1 LILIVIIEAKPAKIR
16 SVFREGPRSHCM
28 HVVSK
33 RLTKAMVRTVSLV
46 LPEAQSNELERW
58 RRGREDAWRLARCH
72 ALFVSYGKSG
82 RTWVRVMLS
91 RYYQRTR
98 GLPDDSIMGFDNYHR
113 ADRSI
118 PNIFFTHD
126 NYVRAYLGH
135 PQSRTPFYPY
145 RTILLIRKPQDVA
158 VSQFFQWKFRMRRYK
173 KSLNEYPPHG
183 TTLSPYEF
191 IMHSRQG
198 IDRIIDFMN
207 EWQRELPNFRDVL
220 VLRYEDLRSHTAAE
234 LARLMTSL
242 GEAVDP
248 EAIADAVEFASVER
262 MRKMESTEH
271 FQTGG
276 GRVTAR
282 DVSNP
287 DSFKVRKA
295 KVGGYRDYFSEEQ
308 IATID
313 ARVDARLLPGFG
325 YTSAEIAAETEARP

>member
-1 LILIVIIEAKPAKIR
+1 
-16 SVFREGPRSHCM
+16 M

-46 LPEAQSNELERW
+46 LSEAQSNDLERW

-113 ADRSI
+113 ADPTI
-118 PNIFFTHD
+118 PNVFFTHD
-126 NYVRAYLGH
+126 NYVRAYLGQ
-135 PQSRTPFYPY
+135 PQSRAPFYPY

-173 KSLNEYPPHG
+173 KTLNEYPPHG
-183 TTLSPYEF
+183 AELSPYEF
-191 IMHSRQG
+191 VMNSRQG
-198 IDRIIDFMN
+198 LSRIIDFMN
-207 EWQRELPNFRDVL
+207 EWNQELPNFNDVL
-220 VLRYEDLRSHTAAE
+220 VLRYEDLRSHTADQ
-234 LARLMTSL
+234 LSRLMAFL
-242 GEAVDP
+242 GEEVDP

-271 FQTGG
+271 FQQGG
-276 GRVTAR
+276 GRVQAR

-295 KVGGYRDYFSEEQ
+295 KIGGYRDYFSEEQ
-308 IATID
+308 IAAID
-313 ARVDARLLPGFG
+313 ALVNARLRPGFG
-325 YTSAEIAAETEARP
+325 YTSAEAAEEAGACR